1 MAGSPNLT
9 PFAPKGPLD
18 APDRPAHDAAMTRPD
33 LSPAAFF
40 ALDAGP
46 FATLFADAGSAW
58 EALDALQG
66 QLAELLSSH
75 VGERIRGRVE
85 EGATLVG
92 EDILLGEGSVIEAGA
107 FVKGPCVIGRDT
119 EVRHGAYMRGNVL
132 VGDGCV
138 VGHATEVKG
147 SIFLD
152 GAKAGHFAYVGDS
165 ILGRNVNLG
174 AGTKLANLKL
184 AGDEVLVRC
193 GDERVPSGRRKFG
206 SILGDDVQT
215 GCNSVTNPG
224 TMLGPRCLLHPCTV
238 AGGYH
243 PAESVLR

>member
-1 MAGSPNLT
+1 MS
-9 PFAPKGPLD
+9 
-18 APDRPAHDAAMTRPD
+18 RPD

-40 ALDAGP
+40 ELSSCGHAALFEG
-46 FATLFADAGSAW
+46 ADSAW
-58 EALDALQG
+58 QALDALAG
-66 QLAELLSSH
+66 HLASLLRAHS
-75 VGERIRGRVE
+75 GERLAGRVE

-92 EDILLGEGSVIEAGA
+92 DDILLGEGSVIEPGA
-107 FVKGPCVIGRDT
+107 YVKGPCVIGRNT
-119 EVRHGAYMRGNVL
+119 EIRHGAYLRGNVL

-147 SIFLD
+147 SIFLA

-165 ILGRNVNLG
+165 ILGHDVNLG

-193 GDERVPSGRRKFG
+193 GDDRVPTGRRKFG
-206 SILGDDVQT
+206 AILGDSVQT

-224 TMLGPRCLLHPCTV
+224 TMLGPRSVVFPCCV
-238 AGGYH
+238 AGGFH
-243 PAESVLR
+243 PTESVLR